1 VFVNTAVW
9 KKKKK
14 RKEGEEEKF
23 NREGQWTR
31 AFNVRAESWFTFE
44 NWAHEHH
51 FHMTACKA
59 HRRLYSKGSNP
70 DYYTTFLDIRHDET
84 RVVLSAWIQVG
95 FKLRAL
101 SCFLLPPTL
110 PIKPMGFRAIR
121 TRRQACHDLN
131 ELLEKFKQLPIHQS
145 EGLHLADMDMSSLV
159 LLGKM
164 MAVLAVFTSVL
175 SSRIELSP
183 GLSNFLMNEL
193 FKRVMVIS
201 AAGTLLFFAHHFAV
215 ARRLAEP
222 WKKILSSG
230 ATGLVFTTLA
240 VFLLTRTRTE
250 DLEAKVNYH
259 CLLHYNAKRCA
270 VATQALPENLKNALI
285 ERLQSFQKE
294 LAIKK

>member
-1 VFVNTAVW
+1 MFVNTAVW

-14 RKEGEEEKF
+14 HKEGDTEKF

-31 AFNVRAESWFTFE
+31 AFSVRQESWFTFE
-44 NWAHEHH
+44 SWAHDHKY
-51 FHMTACKA
+51 HMIACKA

-70 DYYTTFLDIRHDET
+70 DYYTIFVDIRHDPD

-101 SCFLLPPTL
+101 SCFLLPAIL
-110 PIKPMGFRAIR
+110 PISPVGFRGIR
-121 TRRQACHDLN
+121 TRRRACHELN
-131 ELLEKFKQLPIHQS
+131 AILEKFKQVPIHQS
-145 EGLHLADMDMSSLV
+145 EGLHIADMDLSSLL

-164 MAVLAVFTSVL
+164 LFLVGIFTAIL
-175 SSRIELSP
+175 STRIELSP

-201 AAGTLLFFAHHFAV
+201 AFGAVLFLGHHFGV
-215 ARRLAEP
+215 ARKNFDS
-222 WKKILSSG
+222 WKKMVSAGGVS
-230 ATGLVFTTLA
+230 LVFTAMA

-250 DLEAKVNYH
+250 DIEAKVNYH
-259 CLLHYNAKRCA
+259 CLLHYNANRCSVA
-270 VATQALPENLKNALI
+270 VSLMPDKAKENFLQ
-285 ERLQSFQKE
+285 RLQSFQKE